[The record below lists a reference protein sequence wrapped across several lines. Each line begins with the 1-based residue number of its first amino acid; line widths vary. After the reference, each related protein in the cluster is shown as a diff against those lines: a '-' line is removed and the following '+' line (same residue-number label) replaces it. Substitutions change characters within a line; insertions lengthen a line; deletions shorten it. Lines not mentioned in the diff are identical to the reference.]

1 MNIALWVA
9 QILLALALLAV
20 GVAKAI
26 QPLPRLSTRIPWAK
40 DVPLP
45 LVRFIGVAEIL
56 GAIGLI
62 LPALTG
68 ILPWLTVAAAVGLAM
83 IQTLAIVF
91 HLRRGEARVIAG
103 NIVLLALLL
112 FIVYGRLALAPLA

>member
-9 QILLALALLAV
+9 QVLLALAFLAA
-20 GVAKAI
+20 GIPKAT
-26 QPLPRLSTRIPWAK
+26 QPIPRLSVRITWAK
-40 DVPLP
+40 DVPSP

-56 GAIGLI
+56 GALGLI

-68 ILPWLTVAAAVGLAM
+68 VLPWLTVASAIGLAI
-83 IQTLAIVF
+83 IQALAIVF

-103 NIVLLALLL
+103 NIAFLALLL
-112 FIVYGRLALAPLA
+112 FVIYGRMALAPLA